1 MSTLEIP
8 TIPLASGLDLPLL
21 GFGTFPL
28 RGEEARAAV
37 ESAIGLGYRSVDTAM
52 RYRNEDAV
60 GVAVRSARAARQQ
73 VLITTK
79 MATDQVGYER
89 EALEG
94 SLAALGV
101 GVVDLWLIHW
111 PPGGSAGVGS
121 WREFIR
127 AREDGLVRAIGVSNY
142 SIEQIDTLIE
152 ETGVAPDVVQRS
164 WNPVEFDAGYLAA
177 VAERGV
183 ALCAHSPLRSTP
195 LDAPAIAQAAER
207 YGVTG
212 AQVVLRWNVQHGVA
226 AVPKSANPARMAQNL
241 DVLGF
246 ALDSEEMGAIDALA
260 MAPAAL

>member
-1 MSTLEIP
+1 MSIP
-8 TIPLASGLDLPLL
+8 TIPLTSGLNLPLL

-28 RGEEARAAV
+28 RGDDARAAV
-37 ESAIGLGYRSVDTAM
+37 ATALGLGYRSVDTAM

-60 GVAVRSARAARQQ
+60 GDEVRAARERG
-73 VLITTK
+73 VEAIVTTK

-94 SLAALGV
+94 SLRALGLAS
-101 GVVDLWLIHW
+101 VDLWLIHW

-152 ETGVAPDVVQRS
+152 ETGVSPDVVQRS
-164 WNPVEFDAGYLAA
+164 WNPVEFDREYLAA
-177 VAERGV
+177 VVERGV

-195 LDAPAIAQAAER
+195 LDHPAIADAAER
-207 YGVTG
+207 HGVTG

-226 AVPKSANPARMAQNL
+226 AIPKSANPARMAQNL
-241 DVLGF
+241 DLFGF
-246 ALDSEEMGAIDALA
+246 SLDDEEMRGIDALA
-260 MAPAAL
+260 TAPAPL